1 LVKTLTPFFFRHGS
15 FGTNSEIQSLE
26 RDADKNPQVSS
37 SPTALDGFTNR
48 KAQAKLSAHQP
59 SAHFLS
65 HWIPNMPNRAH
76 FPLLGHSLFPCSHL
90 LSISNTLSRCSKS
103 DNVQD
108 VGKQAA
114 LLQRL
119 NAVNPE
125 AVIQR
130 VESRRVKENSPPP
143 SPHLELSSPIPSPSL
158 PSPLFLRHP
167 HKLES
172 ALVACLP
179 SSSTPLFFV
188 GAGPVARM
196 RVSWFFFWGGKGS
209 LAWRMDSVLREM
221 KECLRWIV
229 RCCRGMPT

>member
-1 LVKTLTPFFFRHGS
+1 LPLDKDTSLGFRVSADGCPLVKTLTPFFFRHGS

-90 LSISNTLSRCSKS
+90 LSISNTLPRCSKS

-143 SPHLELSSPIPSPSL
+143 SPHLPCP
-158 PSPLFLRHP
+158 
-167 HKLES
+167 
-172 ALVACLP
+172 
-179 SSSTPLFFV
+179 PLFFS
-188 GAGPVARM
+188 AIPTNWRAPWLRACPPHPPLFFLLALARSLECA
-196 RVSWFFFWGGKGS
+196 RLGFFLGGKKVHLPGGWT
-209 LAWRMDSVLREM
+209 AF
-221 KECLRWIV
+221 
-229 RCCRGMPT
+229 